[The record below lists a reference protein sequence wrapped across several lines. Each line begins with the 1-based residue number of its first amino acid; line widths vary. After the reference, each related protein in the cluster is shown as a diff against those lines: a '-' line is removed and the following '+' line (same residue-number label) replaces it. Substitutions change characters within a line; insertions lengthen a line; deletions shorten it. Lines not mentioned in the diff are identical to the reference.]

1 MPAVE
6 ATEGDPV
13 KKLLLLLLVVAL
25 GAAIAYKLREA

>member
-25 GAAIAYKLREA
+25 GAAIAYKLRDA